1 MKKILLSL
9 LFGASLLS
17 QAQETTTSDAL
28 RYALNNL
35 TGTARFRGMSG
46 AFGAVGGDLSSINVN
61 PAGSLF
67 FTNNYASVSGS
78 LYNIHNRSD
87 YFGNRNRE
95 NYSTL
100 DLNQIG
106 AVLVFNDK
114 SGKTDWSKIA
124 VALNY
129 DNTNDFDTELFSS
142 GTNPTHSIDK
152 YFLDKAQGLPNEFV
166 ELQPGESITDLYTYL
181 GETSGLGF
189 PAQQAMMAYQAYL
202 LESDGPGSYY
212 SNVNYTGGNF
222 KQENYVSA
230 TGYNGKLSANIAT
243 SYKNRLFL
251 GMNLNAHFTD
261 YVKTTSVYEANNN
274 PLFST
279 GYTARNIQFDN
290 ELYTYGT
297 GFSLNLGAILKV
309 TEEFRAG
316 IAYESP
322 TWYRL
327 NDELSQRLIVNTTDG
342 IDNFQ
347 EVIAPNVVNVYP
359 TYKIQ
364 TPSKITFS
372 GAYIFNKKGLISV
385 DYAMKDYSNTEF
397 KPNNQSLYRDLNTQ
411 MSQQFKNAYEL
422 RIGGEY
428 KIKQWSV
435 RGGYR
440 FEESPYKVTSTM
452 SDLIG
457 YSGGLGYNFGESK
470 LDFAFANDRRSQNV
484 AFLTSGMNDTA
495 RVKTTNNNITITY
508 SIYF

>member
-1 MKKILLSL
+1 MKKIFLSL

-46 AFGAVGGDLSSINVN
+46 AFGAVGGDLSSININ
-61 PAGSLF
+61 PAGAAIF
-67 FTNNYASVSGS
+67 NHNYASVSSS
-78 LYNIHNRSD
+78 LYTINNRSD
-87 YFGNRNRE
+87 YFGTRNRE

-129 DNTNDFDTELFSS
+129 DNTNNFDNRLFAA
-142 GTNPTHSIDK
+142 GTNPNNSISK
-152 YFLDKAQGLPNEFV
+152 YFVDQANFVANTQFNDYQYDMGFETYIINQDANNPN
-166 ELQPGESITDLYTYL
+166 LYV
-181 GETSGLGF
+181 
-189 PAQQAMMAYQAYL
+189 
-202 LESDGPGSYY
+202 
-212 SNVNYTGGNF
+212 SNVPSGGNYY
-222 KQENYVSA
+222 QDYSA
-230 TGYNGKLSANIAT
+230 TTNGYNGKLTANLAT
-243 SYKNRLFL
+243 SYKNKLFL
-251 GMNLNAHFTD
+251 GLNLNAHFTD
-261 YVKTTSVYEANNN
+261 YVATTSLYESNNN
-274 PLFST
+274 TSNPEAQPT
-279 GYTARNIQFDN
+279 VRNIIFDN
-290 ELYTYGT
+290 QLSTYGS
-297 GFSLNLGAILKV
+297 GISLNVGAIYKA
-309 TEEFRAG
+309 TESLRLG
-316 IAYESP
+316 VAYESP

-327 NDELSQRLIVNTTDG
+327 NDELIQDLYTNG
-342 IDNFQ
+342 N
-347 EVIAPNVVNVYP
+347 ENVPSGDINRYYESPIFVFP

-364 TPSKITFS
+364 TPSKITLS
-372 GAYIFNKKGLISV
+372 GAYIFNKKGLISI
-385 DYAMKDYSNTEF
+385 DYAMKDYSNIKFRPT
-397 KPNNQSLYRDLNTQ
+397 SVRLYSDLNTQ

-484 AFLTSGMNDTA
+484 AFLSSGMNDTA

>member
-1 MKKILLSL
+1 MKKIFLSL

-46 AFGAVGGDLSSINVN
+46 AFGAVGGDLSAININ
-61 PAGSLF
+61 PAGAAIF
-67 FTNNYASVSGS
+67 NHNYASVSSS
-78 LYNIHNRSD
+78 LYTINNRSD
-87 YFGNRNRE
+87 YFGTRNRE

-106 AVLVFNDK
+106 AVFVFNDK
-114 SGKTDWSKIA
+114 SRKTNWSKIA

-129 DNTNDFDTELFSS
+129 DNTNDFDTKIFSS
-142 GTNPTHSIDK
+142 GTNPSNSIDR

-166 ELQPGESITDLYTYL
+166 ELQPGETITDLYTYL

-212 SNVNYTGGNF
+212 SNVNYSGENF
-222 KQENYVSA
+222 YQENSISA

-309 TEEFRAG
+309 TEDFRAG
-316 IAYESP
+316 VAYESP

-327 NDELSQRLIVNTTDG
+327 NDELSQRLTVNTTDG
-342 IDNFQ
+342 IANFQ
-347 EVIAPNVVNVYP
+347 EVVAPNVVNVYP

-372 GAYIFNKKGLISV
+372 GAYIFNKKGLISI
-385 DYAMKDYSNTEF
+385 DYAMKDYSNTRF
-397 KPNNQSLYRDLNTQ
+397 KPTNESLYRDLNTQ
-411 MSQQFKNAYEL
+411 MSQQFKNTYEL
-422 RIGGEY
+422 RVGGEY
-428 KIKQWSV
+428 RIKQWSI

-440 FEESPYKVTSTM
+440 FEESPFKSQSAM

-457 YSGGLGYNFGESK
+457 YSAGFGYNFRESK
-470 LDFAFANDRRSQNV
+470 IDFAFANVSRSQNV
-484 AFLTSGMNDTA
+484 AFLSSGMNDAA
-495 RVKTTNNNITITY
+495 RVNTTNNNVTLTY
-508 SIYF
+508 SIFF

>member
-1 MKKILLSL
+1 
-9 LFGASLLS
+9 
-17 QAQETTTSDAL
+17 
-28 RYALNNL
+28 
-35 TGTARFRGMSG
+35 
-46 AFGAVGGDLSSINVN
+46 
-61 PAGSLF
+61 
-67 FTNNYASVSGS
+67 
-78 LYNIHNRSD
+78 
-87 YFGNRNRE
+87 
-95 NYSTL
+95 
-100 DLNQIG
+100 
-106 AVLVFNDK
+106 
-114 SGKTDWSKIA
+114 
-124 VALNY
+124 
-129 DNTNDFDTELFSS
+129 
-142 GTNPTHSIDK
+142 
-152 YFLDKAQGLPNEFV
+152 
-166 ELQPGESITDLYTYL
+166 
-181 GETSGLGF
+181 
-189 PAQQAMMAYQAYL
+189 
-202 LESDGPGSYY
+202 
-212 SNVNYTGGNF
+212 
-222 KQENYVSA
+222 
-230 TGYNGKLSANIAT
+230 
-243 SYKNRLFL
+243 
-251 GMNLNAHFTD
+251 MNLNAHFTD

-411 MSQQFKNAYEL
+411 MSQQFKNTYEL
-422 RIGGEY
+422 RVGGEY
-428 KIKQWSV
+428 RIKQWSI

-440 FEESPYKVTSTM
+440 FEESPFKSQSAM

-457 YSGGLGYNFGESK
+457 YSAGFGYNFRESK
-470 LDFAFANDRRSQNV
+470 IDFAFANVSRSQNV
-484 AFLTSGMNDTA
+484 AFLSSGMNDAA
-495 RVKTTNNNITITY
+495 RVNTTNNNVTLTY
-508 SIYF
+508 SIFF

>member
-1 MKKILLSL
+1 MKKIFLSL
-9 LFGASLLS
+9 LLGTSIWS
-17 QAQETTTSDAL
+17 QAQETTSSDAL
-28 RYALNNL
+28 RYALTNL

-46 AFGAVGGDLSSINVN
+46 AFGAVGGDLSAINVN

-67 FTNNYASVSGS
+67 FTNNYASVSSS
-78 LYNIHNRSD
+78 LYTIHNRSD
-87 YFGNRNRE
+87 YFGTTTRE

-129 DNTNDFDTELFSS
+129 DNTNDFDTEIFSK
-142 GTNPTHSIDK
+142 GTNPSNSIDR

-181 GETSGLGF
+181 GEENGLGF

-212 SNVNYTGGNF
+212 SNVNYAGGNF
-222 KQENYVSA
+222 KQENYISA

-261 YVKTTSVYEANNN
+261 YVKTTSVYERNSN
-274 PLFST
+274 PLFSN
-279 GYTARNIQFDN
+279 GYTARDIQFDN

-297 GFSLNLGAILKV
+297 GFSLNLGAIVKV

-327 NDELSQRLIVNTTDG
+327 TDELSQRLIVNTTDG
-342 IDNFQ
+342 IANFQ
-347 EVIAPNVVNVYP
+347 EVVAPNVINVYP

-372 GAYIFNKKGLISV
+372 GAYVFNKKGLISI
-385 DYAMKDYSNTEF
+385 DYATKDYSNTKF
-397 KPNNQSLYRDLNTQ
+397 KPTNQSLYSDLNTQ
-411 MSQQFKNAYEL
+411 MSQQFKNAYEF

-440 FEESPYKVTSTM
+440 FEESPYKSTTEM
-452 SDLIG
+452 SDLKG
-457 YSGGLGYNFGESK
+457 YSTGLGYNFGESK
-470 LDFAFANDRRSQNV
+470 LDFAYANDSRSQNV
-484 AFLTSGMNDTA
+484 AFLSSGMTDAA
-495 RVKTTNNNITITY
+495 RIRTKNNNITLTY

>member
-67 FTNNYASVSGS
+67 FTNNYASFSGS

-129 DNTNDFDTELFSS
+129 DNTNDFDNRLFAA
-142 GTNPTHSIDK
+142 GTNPNNSISK
-152 YFLDKAQGLPNEFV
+152 YFVDQANFIANTQFNDYQYDMGFETYIINQDANNPN
-166 ELQPGESITDLYTYL
+166 LYV
-181 GETSGLGF
+181 
-189 PAQQAMMAYQAYL
+189 
-202 LESDGPGSYY
+202 
-212 SNVNYTGGNF
+212 SNVPSGGNYY
-222 KQENYVSA
+222 QDYSA
-230 TGYNGKLSANIAT
+230 TTNGYNGKLTANLAT
-243 SYKNRLFL
+243 SYKNKLFL
-251 GMNLNAHFTD
+251 GLNLNAHFTD
-261 YVKTTSVYEANNN
+261 YVATTSLYESNNN
-274 PLFST
+274 TSNPGAQPT
-279 GYTARNIQFDN
+279 VRNIIFDN
-290 ELYTYGT
+290 QLSTYGS
-297 GFSLNLGAILKV
+297 GFSLNVGAIYKA
-309 TEEFRAG
+309 TESLRLG
-316 IAYESP
+316 VAYESP

-327 NDELSQRLIVNTTDG
+327 NDELIQDLYTNG
-342 IDNFQ
+342 N
-347 EVIAPNVVNVYP
+347 ENVPSGDINRYYESPIFVFP

-484 AFLTSGMNDTA
+484 ALISSGMNDTA
-495 RVKTTNNNITITY
+495 RVKTANNNITITY
-508 SIYF
+508 SIFF

>member
-1 MKKILLSL
+1 MKKIFLSL

-46 AFGAVGGDLSSINVN
+46 AFGAVGGDLSAININ
-61 PAGSLF
+61 PAGAAIF
-67 FTNNYASVSGS
+67 NHNYASVSSS
-78 LYNIHNRSD
+78 LYTINNRSD
-87 YFGNRNRE
+87 YFGTRNRE

-106 AVLVFNDK
+106 AVFVFNDK
-114 SGKTDWSKIA
+114 SRKTNWSKIA

-129 DNTNDFDTELFSS
+129 DNTNDFDTKIFSS
-142 GTNPTHSIDK
+142 GTNPSNSIDR

-166 ELQPGESITDLYTYL
+166 ELQPGETITDLYTYL

-212 SNVNYTGGNF
+212 SNVNYSGGNF
-222 KQENYVSA
+222 YQENSISA

-309 TEEFRAG
+309 TEDFRAG
-316 IAYESP
+316 VAYESP

-327 NDELSQRLIVNTTDG
+327 NDELSQRLTVNTTDG
-342 IDNFQ
+342 IANFQ
-347 EVIAPNVVNVYP
+347 EVVAPNVVNVYP

-372 GAYIFNKKGLISV
+372 GAYIFNKKGLISI
-385 DYAMKDYSNTEF
+385 DYAMKDYSNTRF
-397 KPNNQSLYRDLNTQ
+397 KPTNESLYRDLNTQ
-411 MSQQFKNAYEL
+411 MSQQFKNTYEL
-422 RIGGEY
+422 RVGGEY
-428 KIKQWSV
+428 RIKQWSI

-440 FEESPYKVTSTM
+440 FEESPFKSQSAM

-457 YSGGLGYNFGESK
+457 YSAGFGYNFRESK
-470 LDFAFANDRRSQNV
+470 IDFAFANVSRSQNV
-484 AFLTSGMNDTA
+484 AFLSSGMNDAA
-495 RVKTTNNNITITY
+495 RVNTTNNNVTLTY
-508 SIYF
+508 SIFF